1 MRKDYIDWL
10 RNIGIL
16 YLFLYHTARIFD
28 DINPFYIKGE
38 TNVVSS
44 LVIHSSFWFMPLLFL
59 LAGMSSFYGLQRRSA
74 SHFVKERFSRLLIPL
89 FIGIL
94 VIVPPQGYYAKKF
107 HLNEQE
113 SYLAFLKRYFT
124 DISNWSEY
132 AGGISPAH
140 LWFIL
145 FLFLISIGLLPLM
158 LRIIKK
164 QYSPLGC
171 DIQFSCFCRLLA

>member
-1 MRKDYIDWL
+1 
-10 RNIGIL
+10 
-16 YLFLYHTARIFD
+16 
-28 DINPFYIKGE
+28 
-38 TNVVSS
+38 
-44 LVIHSSFWFMPLLFL
+44 MPLLFL

-94 VIVPPQGYYAKKF
+94 VIVPPKGYYAKKF

-164 QYSPLGC
+164 QYSPSWMRHPIFMLLPFAGLTVLSALPDVSGKNIFLYAGYFMLG
-171 DIQFSCFCRLLA
+171 FSSQPAIRSSI

>member
-1 MRKDYIDWL
+1 
-10 RNIGIL
+10 
-16 YLFLYHTARIFD
+16 
-28 DINPFYIKGE
+28 
-38 TNVVSS
+38 
-44 LVIHSSFWFMPLLFL
+44 MPLLFL

-94 VIVPPQGYYAKKF
+94 VIVPPKGYYAKKF

-132 AGGISPAH
+132 AGGISPTPVVY
-140 LWFIL
+140 FV
-145 FLFLISIGLLPLM
+145 S
-158 LRIIKK
+158 
-164 QYSPLGC
+164 
-171 DIQFSCFCRLLA
+171 FSDLDRPFATDAQDY